1 MPPARKD
8 RSRTPP
14 RKPPPKPTPLGSKAA
29 SLGAPRDHA
38 VGKTCAPGSRRGVG
52 RGCLAHEALPPCCP
66 WRNDAGSPPATPGAD
81 EILPRDCHWKI
92 CPPPSTAIPMPDRVR
107 LPKAMSQTT
116 TMQGLEFPPTRAA
129 VGAAPGRLTLAAS
142 GAPGGSI
149 PNTPRPE
156 PAELP
161 LGSSHTETVQTVEL
175 GPQGEMITVVT
186 TKTTII
192 TKAPG
197 VKASSSKE

>member
-1 MPPARKD
+1 
-8 RSRTPP
+8 
-14 RKPPPKPTPLGSKAA
+14 
-29 SLGAPRDHA
+29 
-38 VGKTCAPGSRRGVG
+38 
-52 RGCLAHEALPPCCP
+52 
-66 WRNDAGSPPATPGAD
+66 
-81 EILPRDCHWKI
+81 
-92 CPPPSTAIPMPDRVR
+92 
-107 LPKAMSQTT
+107 MSQTT
-116 TMQGLEFPPTRAA
+116 TTQGLEFPPPRAA
-129 VGAAPGRLTLAAS
+129 AVAARAAAS
-142 GAPGGSI
+142 AAPGGSI

>member
-1 MPPARKD
+1 
-8 RSRTPP
+8 
-14 RKPPPKPTPLGSKAA
+14 
-29 SLGAPRDHA
+29 
-38 VGKTCAPGSRRGVG
+38 
-52 RGCLAHEALPPCCP
+52 
-66 WRNDAGSPPATPGAD
+66 
-81 EILPRDCHWKI
+81 
-92 CPPPSTAIPMPDRVR
+92 MPDRVR

-129 VGAAPGRLTLAAS
+129 VGAAPGRLTPAAS
-142 GAPGGSI
+142 CAPGGSI

-192 TKAPG
+192 TKALG

>member
-1 MPPARKD
+1 
-8 RSRTPP
+8 
-14 RKPPPKPTPLGSKAA
+14 
-29 SLGAPRDHA
+29 
-38 VGKTCAPGSRRGVG
+38 
-52 RGCLAHEALPPCCP
+52 
-66 WRNDAGSPPATPGAD
+66 
-81 EILPRDCHWKI
+81 
-92 CPPPSTAIPMPDRVR
+92 MPDRVR

-129 VGAAPGRLTLAAS
+129 VGAAPGRLTPAAS

-197 VKASSSKE
+197 VKRCMESEASSSGVKR

>member
-1 MPPARKD
+1 
-8 RSRTPP
+8 
-14 RKPPPKPTPLGSKAA
+14 
-29 SLGAPRDHA
+29 
-38 VGKTCAPGSRRGVG
+38 
-52 RGCLAHEALPPCCP
+52 
-66 WRNDAGSPPATPGAD
+66 
-81 EILPRDCHWKI
+81 
-92 CPPPSTAIPMPDRVR
+92 MPDRVR
-107 LPKAMSQTT
+107 LPKALSQTT
-116 TMQGLEFPPTRAA
+116 TTQRAEFPPLPGAAASVARAA
-129 VGAAPGRLTLAAS
+129 AS
-142 GAPGGSI
+142 AAPGGSI

-197 VKASSSKE
+197 VQASSSKE

>member
-1 MPPARKD
+1 
-8 RSRTPP
+8 
-14 RKPPPKPTPLGSKAA
+14 
-29 SLGAPRDHA
+29 
-38 VGKTCAPGSRRGVG
+38 
-52 RGCLAHEALPPCCP
+52 
-66 WRNDAGSPPATPGAD
+66 
-81 EILPRDCHWKI
+81 
-92 CPPPSTAIPMPDRVR
+92 
-107 LPKAMSQTT
+107 MSQTT
-116 TMQGLEFPPTRAA
+116 TTQGLEFPPPGAVAVAARAA
-129 VGAAPGRLTLAAS
+129 AS
-142 GAPGGSI
+142 AAPGGSI

>member
-1 MPPARKD
+1 MQ
-8 RSRTPP
+8 
-14 RKPPPKPTPLGSKAA
+14 
-29 SLGAPRDHA
+29 
-38 VGKTCAPGSRRGVG
+38 
-52 RGCLAHEALPPCCP
+52 
-66 WRNDAGSPPATPGAD
+66 RN
-81 EILPRDCHWKI
+81 
-92 CPPPSTAIPMPDRVR
+92 
-107 LPKAMSQTT
+107 
-116 TMQGLEFPPTRAA
+116 EFPPP
-129 VGAAPGRLTLAAS
+129 GAAAS
-142 GAPGGSI
+142 AAPGGSI

-197 VKASSSKE
+197 VKRCMESEASSSGVKR

>member
-1 MPPARKD
+1 
-8 RSRTPP
+8 
-14 RKPPPKPTPLGSKAA
+14 
-29 SLGAPRDHA
+29 
-38 VGKTCAPGSRRGVG
+38 
-52 RGCLAHEALPPCCP
+52 
-66 WRNDAGSPPATPGAD
+66 
-81 EILPRDCHWKI
+81 
-92 CPPPSTAIPMPDRVR
+92 MPDRVR

-116 TMQGLEFPPTRAA
+116 TTQGLEFPPPGAAAVAARAA
-129 VGAAPGRLTLAAS
+129 AS
-142 GAPGGSI
+142 AAPGGSI